1 LLLHYNCKH
10 CQNQR
15 LVLVCIFA
23 RIYFSK
29 QLNNLKSLNEIKQII
44 IRTITEEYN
53 AIEHLKSQVNDDFA
67 RAVELIYHSSGRVI
81 ITGIGKSANIAT
93 KIVATLN
100 STGTPSV
107 FMHAADA
114 IHGDLGTIQKDD
126 IIICISNS
134 GNSPEINVL
143 IPLLKNMGNKLIA
156 FTGNLNSY
164 LARQAHFIINTTV
177 AKEACPNNL
186 APTASTT
193 AQLVMGDALAVA
205 LLECRGFT
213 VEDFA
218 KYHPGGIL
226 GKKLYLR
233 VADLFPKNA
242 VPVVNS
248 TDGIRS
254 TIMEISSKRL
264 GVTAVM
270 ENGNLAGVITD
281 GDLRRMLEKN
291 QNIDKITA
299 GDIMSTHPRTVDQS
313 TLVVDALNTMRKNDI
328 TQLLVLDGT
337 KYVGVIH
344 LHDILKEGIL

>member
-1 LLLHYNCKH
+1 
-10 CQNQR
+10 
-15 LVLVCIFA
+15 
-23 RIYFSK
+23 
-29 QLNNLKSLNEIKQII
+29 LKSLNEIKQVIV
-44 IRTITEEYN
+44 RTITDEIS
-53 AIEHLKSQVNDDFA
+53 AIQHLVGQVNDDFA
-67 RAVELIYHSSGRVI
+67 RAVELIFHSPGRVI

-126 IIICISNS
+126 VIICISNS
-134 GNSPEINVL
+134 GNSAEIKVL
-143 IPLLKNMGNKLIA
+143 VPLLKNMGNALIA
-156 FTGNLNSY
+156 FTGNLDSY
-164 LARQAHFIINTTV
+164 LAQQADFNINTSV
-177 AKEACPNNL
+177 NKEACPNNL

-218 KYHPGGIL
+218 KYHPGGAL

-233 VADLFPKNA
+233 VADLSSKNEI
-242 VPVVNS
+242 PCVNIG
-248 TDGIRS
+248 DDIRK

-270 ENGNLAGVITD
+270 ENNRLTGVITD

-291 QNIDKITA
+291 QNIEKITA
-299 GDIMSTHPRTVDQS
+299 RDIMTSNPRTIDHS
-313 TLVVDALNTMRKNDI
+313 TLVVDALSIMRKNNI
-328 TQLLVLDGT
+328 TQLLVLDGN